1 MLNCLSVLT
10 APLRAAR
17 PKMIQ
22 GNDGSAALQVETV
35 SKTFGTIRAVDGIS
49 LSLRKGEILGLLGP
63 NGSGKSTTMKMVL
76 GVIKP
81 DSGSVHILGR
91 DVAKDAVETKQ
102 TVGYVPET
110 PQLYEFLSGIEYLDF
125 VADMFG
131 MSDELRKERISQFLD
146 ALELTGH
153 ENQMISGYSQGMK
166 QKIAITAAL
175 MHRPP
180 LLIMDEA
187 LNGLDPRSAKIVKD
201 LLRSLAKEGFAILF
215 STHVLEIAEAICD
228 RVAIM
233 YQGRIL
239 AVGTVTELRGK
250 AGLPG
255 SSLEEVFLKITGTS
269 DLRDIVEALSR

>member
-1 MLNCLSVLT
+1 MQSSQDASGT
-10 APLRAAR
+10 
-17 PKMIQ
+17 
-22 GNDGSAALQVETV
+22 AALSLIGV
-35 SKTFGTIRAVDGIS
+35 SKSFGTIHAVDGVS
-49 LSLRKGEILGLLGP
+49 LSLRKGEVLGLLGP
-63 NGSGKSTTMKMVL
+63 NGSGKSTTMKLIL

-81 DSGSVHILGR
+81 DKGQISVFGKDVVR
-91 DVAKDAVETKQ
+91 DAAETKRM
-102 TVGYVPET
+102 VGYAPET
-110 PQLYEFLSGIEYLDF
+110 PQLYEFLSGVEYLDF
-125 VADMFG
+125 VADMYEMG
-131 MSDELRKERISQFLD
+131 EELRKDRITQFLD
-146 ALELTGH
+146 ALELSGQ

-166 QKIAITAAL
+166 QKVAITGAL

-180 LLIMDEA
+180 LLILDEA

-201 LLRSLAKEGFAILF
+201 LLRSLAQEGYSILF

-233 YQGRIL
+233 YQGKVL
-239 AVGTVTELRGK
+239 AVGTVPELRTR

>member
-1 MLNCLSVLT
+1 
-10 APLRAAR
+10 
-17 PKMIQ
+17 MIQ
-22 GNDGSAALQVETV
+22 GSDGTTALQVETV

-49 LSLRKGEILGLLGP
+49 LNLKRGEILGLLGP
-63 NGSGKSTTMKMVL
+63 NGSGKSTTMKMIL

-81 DSGSVHILGR
+81 DSGSIHILGK
-91 DVAKDAVETKQ
+91 DVAKDAVETKR

-146 ALELTGH
+146 ALEMSGH

-180 LLIMDEA
+180 LLVMDEA

-201 LLRSLAKEGFAILF
+201 LLRSLAKEGFAVLF

-239 AVGTVTELRGK
+239 AVGTVPELRGR

-269 DLRDIVEALSR
+269 DLRDIVEALSK